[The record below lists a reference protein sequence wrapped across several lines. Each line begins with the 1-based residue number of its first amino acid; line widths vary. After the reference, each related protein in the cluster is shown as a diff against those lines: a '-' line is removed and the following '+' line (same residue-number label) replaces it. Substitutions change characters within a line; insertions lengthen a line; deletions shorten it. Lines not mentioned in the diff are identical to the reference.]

1 MPGSPRRTVR
11 AHVSPRPESARGAP
25 AAPLED
31 SRRGETGPCALTV
44 VSSPFPRNGIRG
56 PMNRSPIL
64 FRCDGSAEQG
74 YEAFYQCLVLAAAM
88 QRRRRGTHFLSR
100 LDPLSLALVA
110 HRGGHEWREATDAVD
125 TGDDVEATLREVR
138 RLQAAAVV
146 VAAPAVGEDY
156 YRELCA
162 TGTLVVAID
171 STAEITFPN
180 RLVVNPL
187 LGVGKERY
195 RHERGTQLLV
205 GTRYALVRPM
215 VRRLR
220 PIRAQEPPQPFRGL
234 VMLGD
239 DDRLGQSLPLARQL
253 LDTPKV
259 ERVDVAVRT
268 HHA

>member
-1 MPGSPRRTVR
+1 MPGARSAPSLRRDTSLRAERSRSPRRL
-11 AHVSPRPESARGAP
+11 G
-25 AAPLED
+25 
-31 SRRGETGPCALTV
+31 SRRSDDAPRAPRRSCRL
-44 VSSPFPRNGIRG
+44 PFPGTESEA

-110 HRGGHEWREATDAVD
+110 HRGGHEWREATASVD
-125 TGDDVEATLREVR
+125 TGADVEATLREVR

-171 STAEITFPN
+171 STAELTFPN
-180 RLVVNPL
+180 RLVVN
-187 LGVGKERY
+187 
-195 RHERGTQLLV
+195 
-205 GTRYALVRPM
+205 
-215 VRRLR
+215 
-220 PIRAQEPPQPFRGL
+220 
-234 VMLGD
+234 
-239 DDRLGQSLPLARQL
+239 
-253 LDTPKV
+253 
-259 ERVDVAVRT
+259 
-268 HHA
+268 